1 MQWIQKMDTKSS
13 VCVPVLKNNR
23 AIRELAGW
31 QAERRADIQ
40 KLHETLRNWLK
51 THKNVNLKTEKSQS
65 GEQQKLS
72 NQWKWTVRVCVLTS
86 SIHSSRRLLLGWN
99 RKGAWKEEEI
109 KCSGFECCIFPFLS
123 MFKDTQNWSQA
134 YQDLEKHYLL
144 HNYRLGSSKT

>member
-40 KLHETLRNWLK
+40 KLYETLRSWLK
-51 THKNVNLKTEKSQS
+51 THKNVNSKTEKG

-72 NQWKWTVRVCVLTS
+72 NQ
-86 SIHSSRRLLLGWN
+86 
-99 RKGAWKEEEI
+99 
-109 KCSGFECCIFPFLS
+109 
-123 MFKDTQNWSQA
+123 
-134 YQDLEKHYLL
+134 
-144 HNYRLGSSKT
+144 